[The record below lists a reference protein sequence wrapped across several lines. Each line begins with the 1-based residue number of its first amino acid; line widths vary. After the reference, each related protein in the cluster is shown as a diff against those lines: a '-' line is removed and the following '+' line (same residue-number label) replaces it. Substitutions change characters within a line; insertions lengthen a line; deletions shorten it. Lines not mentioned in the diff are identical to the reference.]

1 MATEGPSRDFVPD
14 ELPAWA
20 SDRTALLDPGYPQE
34 FSPTLA
40 LGDIAMRFLHAVPGG
55 SQALAKLVRD
65 HDAAMV
71 ASGATEGDGQIA
83 FPFFDVVGQQV
94 YEQR

>member
-1 MATEGPSRDFVPD
+1 MATESPGRDFVPD

-20 SDRTALLDPGYPQE
+20 SYRTALRDPGYPQE
-34 FSPTLA
+34 FSPNLA
-40 LGDIAMRFLHAVPGG
+40 LSDIAMRFLHAIPGG

-65 HDAAMV
+65 HDAAMM
-71 ASGATEGDGQIA
+71 ASGATEGYGQIT
-83 FPFFDVVGQQV
+83 FSFFDVVWQQI